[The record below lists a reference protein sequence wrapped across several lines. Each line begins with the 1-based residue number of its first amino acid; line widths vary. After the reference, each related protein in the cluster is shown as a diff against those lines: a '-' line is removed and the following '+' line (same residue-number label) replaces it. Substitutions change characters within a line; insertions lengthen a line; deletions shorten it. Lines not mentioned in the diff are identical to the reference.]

1 LRTSG
6 LTRTISLVN
15 GLAAGGD
22 EPAISREDTLAIM
35 GALAD
40 ILVEVRLISA
50 ALFGDDDDEAEEDD
64 A

>member
-1 LRTSG
+1 MH
-6 LTRTISLVN
+6 VN
-15 GLAAGGD
+15 EIEGGD
-22 EPAISREDTLAIM
+22 APAISREDTLAIV

-50 ALFGDDDDEAEEDD
+50 GLFGEDDEAEEDD

>member
-1 LRTSG
+1 M
-6 LTRTISLVN
+6 SLVTE
-15 GLAAGGD
+15 LAEGGD
-22 EPAISREDTLAIM
+22 EPAIHREDTLATV

-50 ALFGDDDDEAEEDD
+50 GLFGEDDEEEEDD